1 MSFVGNI
8 AEVNQTNVNLG
19 VNLGANIDA
28 DSNNGAGGTTTQTLG
43 QSIQQDGANLAVVL
57 QSVDISDTSISF

>member
-8 AEVNQTNVNLG
+8 ANVNQTNVNLG

-28 DSNNGAGGTTTQTLG
+28 DSNNGAGGTTTQTVTQG
-43 QSIQQDGANLAVVL
+43 ISQDGANLAVVL